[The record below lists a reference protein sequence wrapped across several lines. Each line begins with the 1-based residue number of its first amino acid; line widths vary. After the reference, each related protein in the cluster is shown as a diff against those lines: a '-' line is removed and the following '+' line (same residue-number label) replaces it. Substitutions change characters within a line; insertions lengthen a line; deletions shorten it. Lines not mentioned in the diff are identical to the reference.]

1 MNPEIAALRV
11 DLQQLAEEQ
20 ERNRRQRMEYVV
32 FKARWLREHAVTND

>member
-1 MNPEIAALRV
+1 VNPEIAALRI
-11 DLQQLAEEQ
+11 DRKELEADR